1 MVEGGSGT
9 QSSSVVVE
17 GGSGTQSSSVV
28 VEGGDTTRPSVSEAN
43 LTSHFLMSGPLA
55 GVPH

>member
-1 MVEGGSGT
+1 MGEGT

-28 VEGGDTTRPSVSEAN
+28 VKDKTV
-43 LTSHFLMSGPLA
+43 
-55 GVPH
+55 V